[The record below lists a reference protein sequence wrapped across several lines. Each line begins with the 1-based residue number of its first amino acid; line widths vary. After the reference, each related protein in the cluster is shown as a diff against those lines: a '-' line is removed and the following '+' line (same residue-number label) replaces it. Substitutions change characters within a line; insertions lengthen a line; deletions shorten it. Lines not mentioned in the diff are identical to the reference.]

1 MRPGFTAQEPATI
14 ARYLAR
20 EWRWIMEYAWMQKT
34 GSPPKSFEDYD
45 PLSLSVLLSGELAKA
60 VEHKQPAE
68 RTRKTPGRWG
78 PPTLSGKSKADYAT
92 PITTGDPVAD
102 EWERQIAEGKLP
114 DW

>member
-1 MRPGFTAQEPATI
+1 MRPGFTDQSPSQI
-14 ARYLAR
+14 ARHLAND
-20 EWRWIMEYAWMQKT
+20 WAWIMDFAWMQKT
-34 GSPPKSFEDYD
+34 GRPAKPFGDYD

-60 VEHKQPAE
+60 LEHKQPA
-68 RTRKTPGRWG
+68 KTKKTGGRWG
-78 PPTLSGKSKADYAT
+78 PPTLSGKSKAKYTT